1 MSTAGVCSNMEGC
14 LLCPR
19 QCGADRSKQRGLCGA
34 EALPRVAKSMLHQW
48 EEPFISGTR
57 GSGAV
62 FFSGCN
68 LGCVYCQNYTI
79 RDGGIGELYSVD
91 ALASAYLSLQQ
102 QGAHNINLVTAAPY
116 VPEVAQSLRLAKA
129 QGLTIPVVY
138 NSSGYEC
145 VETIQLLDGLIDVY
159 LPDWK
164 YVSPLLSE
172 KFSNAPD
179 YAEVATSAIFEMH
192 RQVGK
197 LVLDE
202 DGIAKR
208 GLVVRHLILPGC
220 ADDSR
225 KVLDEI
231 VRLLPIDTHI
241 SLMSQYTPQVYTT
254 EFPLNRRITQ
264 REYDRVISYAL
275 SIGLHNILIQERES
289 AQSLYTPQFTDPLKI

>member
-1 MSTAGVCSNMEGC
+1 MSACQ
-14 LLCPR
+14 LCPR
-19 QCGADRSKQRGLCGA
+19 ACGADRSTQRGLCGA
-34 EALPRVAKSMLHQW
+34 EEKPLVAKIMLHEW

-68 LGCVYCQNYTI
+68 LGCVYCQNHAI
-79 RDGGIGELYSVD
+79 RDGGVGESMDED
-91 ALASAYLSLQQ
+91 ALTSAYLSLQQ
-102 QGAHNINLVTAAPY
+102 DGAHNINLVTAAPY
-116 VPEVAQSLRLAKA
+116 VPEVAKSLRRAKSL
-129 QGLTIPVVY
+129 GLTIPVVY

-145 VETIQLLDGLIDVY
+145 VEAIRQLEGLVDVY

-164 YVSPLLSE
+164 YVSPLLSK

-179 YAEVATSAIFEMH
+179 YASVASAAIKEMF
-192 RQVGK
+192 RQVGE
-197 LVLDE
+197 LVLSDE
-202 DGIAKR
+202 GIATR
-208 GLVVRHLILPGC
+208 GLVIRHLILPGC

-231 VRLLPIDTHI
+231 VKLLPLSTHV

-254 EFPLNRRITQ
+254 EFPLNRRITS

-275 SIGLHNILIQERES
+275 SLGLYNILIQQRDS
-289 AQSLYTPQFTDPLKI
+289 AQSIYTPQFTKQI

>member
-1 MSTAGVCSNMEGC
+1 MEAC
-14 LLCPR
+14 VLCPR
-19 QCGADRSKQRGLCGA
+19 KCGADRENGRGLCGSV
-34 EALPRVAKSMLHQW
+34 ALPRVAKIMLHQW

-57 GSGAV
+57 GSGTV

-79 RDGGIGELYSVD
+79 RDGGVGELFD
-91 ALASAYLSLQQ
+91 TEALANAYLDLQR

-116 VPEVAQSLRLAKA
+116 VPDVAISLRLAKSR
-129 QGLTIPVVY
+129 GLSIPVVY

-145 VETIQLLDGLIDVY
+145 VEAIRQLEGLVDVY

-172 KFSNAPD
+172 KFSSAPD
-179 YAEVATSAIFEMH
+179 YAEVASAAISEMF
-192 RQVGK
+192 RQVGG
-197 LVLDE
+197 LALDE
-202 DGIAKR
+202 IGIAKC
-208 GLVVRHLILPGC
+208 GLVIRHLILPGC

-231 VRLLPIDTHI
+231 VRLLPIDTHV

-275 SIGLHNILIQERES
+275 SLGLHNILIQQRDS
-289 AQSLYTPQFTDPLKI
+289 AQSAYTPQFTEQI

>member
-1 MSTAGVCSNMEGC
+1 M
-14 LLCPR
+14 LCPR
-19 QCGADRSKQRGLCGA
+19 KCGADRSKQRGLCGA
-34 EALPRVAKSMLHQW
+34 VALPRVAKIMLHPW

-57 GSGAV
+57 GSGTV

-79 RDGGIGELYSVD
+79 RDGGVGELYTVE
-91 ALASAYLSLQQ
+91 ALTTAFLSLQA

-116 VPEVAQSLRLAKA
+116 VPEIAQSLRLAKA
-129 QGLTIPVVY
+129 QGLQIPVVY

-145 VETIQLLDGLIDVY
+145 AEAILQLEGLVDIY

-164 YVSPLLSE
+164 YVSPLLSK

-179 YAEVATSAIFEMH
+179 YADVVIAAILEMH
-192 RQVGK
+192 RQVGE

-202 DGIAKR
+202 DGLATR
-208 GLVVRHLILPGC
+208 GLVIRHLILPGC

-225 KVLDEI
+225 KVLDET
-231 VRLLPIDTHI
+231 VSRLPASTHV
-241 SLMSQYTPQVYTT
+241 SLMSQYTPQADTT

-275 SIGLHNILIQERES
+275 SLGLHNILIQERNS
-289 AQSLYTPQFTDPLKI
+289 AQPLYTPQFTEPI

>member
-1 MSTAGVCSNMEGC
+1 MEAC
-14 LLCPR
+14 FLCPR
-19 QCGADRSKQRGLCGA
+19 KCGTDRSIQRGLCGA
-34 EALPRVAKSMLHQW
+34 EALPRVAKIMLHQW

-57 GSGAV
+57 GSGTV

-68 LGCVYCQNYTI
+68 LGCVYCQNHTI
-79 RDGGIGELYSVD
+79 RDGGIGDVYDAD
-91 ALASAYLSLQQ
+91 ALATAYLALQQ

-116 VPEVAQSLRLAKA
+116 VPDVVQSLRLAKA

-145 VETIQLLDGLIDVY
+145 VEAIRSLEGLVDIY

-164 YVSPLLSE
+164 YVSPLLSK
-172 KFSNAPD
+172 KFSNAAD
-179 YAEVATSAIFEMH
+179 YTEVASAAIVEMH
-192 RQVGK
+192 RQVGD

-202 DGIAKR
+202 DGLATR
-208 GLVVRHLILPGC
+208 GLVIRHLILPGC

-231 VRLLPIDTHI
+231 VSRLPAATHV

-275 SIGLHNILIQERES
+275 SVGLHNILIQERDS
-289 AQSLYTPQFTDPLKI
+289 AQSLYTPQFTKPIKI

>member
-1 MSTAGVCSNMEGC
+1 MTGACM
-14 LLCPR
+14 LCPR
-19 QCGADRSKQRGLCGA
+19 RCGADRTKLRGFCGA
-34 EALPRVAKSMLHQW
+34 EAQPRVAKIMLHQW
-48 EEPFISGTR
+48 EEPFLSGTR

-62 FFSGCN
+62 FFYGCN
-68 LGCVYCQNYTI
+68 LGCVYCQNHAI
-79 RDGGIGELYSVD
+79 RDGGVGELYD
-91 ALASAYLSLQQ
+91 AGALADAYLSLQQ
-102 QGAHNINLVTAAPY
+102 SGAHNINLVTAAPY
-116 VPEVAQSLRLAKA
+116 VPEIAKSILLAKSC
-129 QGLTIPVVY
+129 GLKIPVVY

-145 VETIQLLDGLIDVY
+145 ADAIRQLEGLVDIY

-164 YVSPLLSE
+164 YVSPLLSG

-179 YAEVATSAIFEMH
+179 YAAVAAGAITEMH
-192 RQVGK
+192 RQVGE

-202 DGIAKR
+202 SGIATR
-208 GLVVRHLILPGC
+208 GLVIRHLILPGC

-231 VRLLPIDTHI
+231 VRLLPMSTHV

-275 SIGLHNILIQERES
+275 SIGLHNILLQERDS
-289 AQSLYTPQFTDPLKI
+289 AKSVYTPQFTDQI

>member
-1 MSTAGVCSNMEGC
+1 MSVCE
-14 LLCPR
+14 LCPR
-19 QCGADRSKQRGLCGA
+19 KCGADRAEQRGLCGA
-34 EALPRVAKSMLHQW
+34 DENPRVAKIMLHEW

-68 LGCVYCQNYTI
+68 LGCVYCQNHEI
-79 RDGGIGELYSVD
+79 RDGGIGEIMDAS
-91 ALASAYLSLQQ
+91 ALAQSYLKLQQ

-116 VPEVAQSLRLAKA
+116 MPEIVESLRRAKA
-129 QGLTIPVVY
+129 LGLTIPVVY

-145 VETIQLLDGLIDVY
+145 VEAIKSLSGLIDIY

-164 YVSPLLSE
+164 YVSPLLSK

-179 YAEVATSAIFEMH
+179 YCEVASAAIEEMF
-192 RQVGK
+192 RQVGE
-197 LVLDE
+197 LSLDQ
-202 DGIAKR
+202 DGVATR
-208 GLVVRHLILPGC
+208 GLVIRHLILPGC

-225 KVLDEI
+225 SVLGEI
-231 VRLLPIDTHI
+231 AKRFPLSIHI

-275 SIGLHNILIQERES
+275 SLGLHNILIQERES
-289 AQSLYTPQFTDPLKI
+289 AQSTYTPQFTNQI

>member
-1 MSTAGVCSNMEGC
+1 M
-14 LLCPR
+14 LCPR
-19 QCGADRSKQRGLCGA
+19 KCGADRSKQRGLCGA
-34 EALPRVAKSMLHQW
+34 VALPRVAKIMLHPW

-57 GSGAV
+57 GSGTV

-79 RDGGIGELYSVD
+79 RDGGVGELYTVE
-91 ALASAYLSLQQ
+91 ALTTAFLSLQA

-129 QGLTIPVVY
+129 QGLQIPVVY

-145 VETIQLLDGLIDVY
+145 AEAILQLEGLVDIY

-164 YVSPLLSE
+164 YVSPLLSR

-179 YAEVATSAIFEMH
+179 YADVAIAAILEMH
-192 RQVGK
+192 RQVGE

-202 DGIAKR
+202 DGHATR
-208 GLVVRHLILPGC
+208 GLVIRHLILPGC

-231 VRLLPIDTHI
+231 VSRLPASTHV

-275 SIGLHNILIQERES
+275 SLGLHNILIQERNS
-289 AQSLYTPQFTDPLKI
+289 AQSLYTPQFTEPI

>member
-1 MSTAGVCSNMEGC
+1 MEAC
-14 LLCPR
+14 FLCPR
-19 QCGADRSKQRGLCGA
+19 KCGTDRSIQRGLCGA
-34 EALPRVAKSMLHQW
+34 EALPRVAKIMLHQW

-57 GSGAV
+57 GSGTV

-68 LGCVYCQNYTI
+68 LGCVYCQNHTI
-79 RDGGIGELYSVD
+79 RDGGIGDVYDAD
-91 ALASAYLSLQQ
+91 ALATAYLALQQ

-116 VPEVAQSLRLAKA
+116 VTDVVQSLRLAKA

-145 VETIQLLDGLIDVY
+145 VEAIRSLEGLVDIY

-164 YVSPLLSE
+164 YVSPLLSK
-172 KFSNAPD
+172 KFSNAAD
-179 YAEVATSAIFEMH
+179 YAEVTSAAILEMH
-192 RQVGK
+192 RQVGD

-202 DGIAKR
+202 DGLATR
-208 GLVVRHLILPGC
+208 GLVIRHLILPGC

-231 VRLLPIDTHI
+231 VSRLPAATHV

-275 SIGLHNILIQERES
+275 SVGLHNILIQERDS
-289 AQSLYTPQFTDPLKI
+289 AQSLYTPQFTKPIKI

>member
-1 MSTAGVCSNMEGC
+1 MEGC
-14 LLCPR
+14 FLCPR
-19 QCGADRSKQRGLCGA
+19 QCGADRSIKRGLCGA
-34 EALPRVAKSMLHQW
+34 EALPRVAKIMLHQW

-57 GSGAV
+57 GSGTV

-79 RDGGIGELYSVD
+79 RDGGVGELYSVE
-91 ALASAYLSLQQ
+91 ALASAYLSLQE

-116 VPEVAQSLRLAKA
+116 VPEVIQSLRMAKA
-129 QGLTIPVVY
+129 QGLHIPVVY

-145 VETIQLLDGLIDVY
+145 VEAIRSLDGLVDVY

-164 YVSPLLSE
+164 YSSPLLSK

-179 YAEVATSAIFEMH
+179 YAEVAAAAIAEMH
-192 RQVGK
+192 RQVGD

-202 DGIAKR
+202 NGIATR
-208 GLVVRHLILPGC
+208 GLVIRHLILPGC

-231 VRLLPIDTHI
+231 ASRLPAATHV

-289 AQSLYTPQFTDPLKI
+289 AQSLYTPQFTEPLKN